1 MTATLPSLSI
11 VGRILLGFTV
21 VLVFVAATSSI
32 SIRNASTTIDQLTL
46 LTESATPVA
55 QITQRVDLLTARLA
69 EDFQAAINVESV
81 AGLSVLVGQLA
92 EHETRLDTE
101 LKALQQRLDSLPD
114 TADENEALGRLQDQ
128 LAGVMSSARQLVDD
142 KADNLSFET
151 RYNELVAESASIRNE
166 LAPAFD
172 EFSLSLADDYAL
184 AVAYEFYASFLN
196 GLLLLKDISLA
207 SSAQE
212 LEQLSTQFDQWD
224 QRHQNQF
231 FSFTTLA
238 MNYPSSRPFMQSAQR
253 ITAQIQ
259 GLARGET
266 HQGSETGT
274 ESLQPG
280 LIASQSALLD
290 YRQTASRQAESVQ
303 NTQHS
308 IQETL
313 STLSTFSQ
321 AFAREVA
328 NGVNT
333 SLARSTHFILFGLA
347 AIFVTVAVVL
357 WLIITSIRSP
367 LTTLKAALKA
377 LAAGDLTRAVQS
389 NHRDEMGDLIT
400 AVEAVRLGL
409 SDIITDLKVKSHA
422 ITDSAQQSQKLS
434 ESVGSASQEQAS
446 ETERILT
453 AVHNLEEAVKQVVSL
468 SDQGQQVAVTAHGEL
483 HDTALEI
490 RENTLAMTAL
500 QQTFS
505 EATDTIATLNND
517 MKGVEVISSTIEG
530 IAEQTNLLALN
541 AAIEAARAGDQ
552 GRGFA
557 VVADEVRMLASRT
570 SHSTAE
576 IRKTIDGL
584 VAAFEALSNS
594 IQQGRAKIDTSCRV
608 STQADTAIN
617 EFKNRI
623 NRIQELSDEV
633 SSIAQHQE
641 HSTAAIRSQVDQVT
655 HNARLAEA
663 AAKTS
668 RDNSHQLSTMA
679 IELDAMVMR
688 FQS

>member
-11 VGRILLGFTV
+11 VGRIILGFAV
-21 VLVFVAATSSI
+21 VLVFVAATSSL

-46 LTESATPVA
+46 LTESATPIA

-81 AGLSVLVGQLA
+81 AGLSVLNDRLA
-92 EHETRLDTE
+92 EHETRLATE
-101 LKALQQRLDSLPD
+101 LEALQQRLDTLPD
-114 TADENEALGRLQDQ
+114 TADENEALGRLRDQ
-128 LAGVMSSARQLVDD
+128 LAGVMTSARQLVDD
-142 KADNLSFET
+142 KAVSLGFET
-151 RYNELVAESASIRNE
+151 RYDDLVAESASIRNE

-207 SSAQE
+207 ANAEE
-212 LEQLSTQFDQWD
+212 LEQLSAQFDQWD

-266 HQGSETGT
+266 LQDSETGT

-303 NTQHS
+303 TTQRS

-313 STLSTFSQ
+313 STLSSFSQ
-321 AFAREVA
+321 AFASEVA
-328 NGVNT
+328 SGVNN

-347 AIFVTVAVVL
+347 AIFLTVAVVL

-377 LAAGDLTRAVQS
+377 LAAGDLTRTVQS

-409 SDIITDLKVKSHA
+409 SEIITDLKAKSHA
-422 ITDSAQQSQKLS
+422 ITDSAQQSQQLS

-453 AVHNLEEAVKQVVSL
+453 AVHSMEEAVQQVVAL
-468 SDQGQQVAVTAHGEL
+468 SEQGQQVAVTAHSEL
-483 HDTALEI
+483 HTTALEI

-505 EATDTIATLNND
+505 EATETIARLNND
-517 MKGVEVISSTIEG
+517 MKGVEVISTTIEG

-557 VVADEVRMLASRT
+557 VVADEVRLLASRT
-570 SHSTAE
+570 SESTAE

-584 VAAFEALSNS
+584 VAAFEALSTS
-594 IQQGRAKIDTSCRV
+594 IRQGRTKIDASCRV

-623 NRIQELSDEV
+623 NRIQELSDQV
-633 SSIAQHQE
+633 SDIAQHQE

-655 HNARLAEA
+655 HNARRAEA

-668 RDNSHQLSTMA
+668 SDNSHQLSAMA
-679 IELDAMVMR
+679 RELDAMVMR

>member
-11 VGRILLGFTV
+11 VGRIILGFTV
-21 VLVFVAATSSI
+21 VLVFVAATSSL

-81 AGLSVLVGQLA
+81 AGLSVLIDRLA

-101 LKALQQRLDSLPD
+101 LEALQQRLDSLPD
-114 TADENEALGRLQDQ
+114 TADENQALGRLRDQ
-128 LAGVMSSARQLVDD
+128 LAGVMTSARQLVDD
-142 KADNLSFET
+142 KAVSLSFET

-207 SSAQE
+207 ASAQE

-266 HQGSETGT
+266 LQDLETGT
-274 ESLQPG
+274 ESPQPG

-303 NTQHS
+303 TTQHS

-313 STLSTFSQ
+313 STLNTFSQ

-333 SLARSTHFILFGLA
+333 SLARSTNFILFGLA
-347 AIFVTVAVVL
+347 AIFLTVAMVL

-377 LAAGDLTRAVQS
+377 LAAGDLTRTVQS
-389 NHRDEMGDLIT
+389 HHRDEMGDLIT

-409 SDIITDLKVKSHA
+409 SDIITDLKAKSHA
-422 ITDSAQQSQKLS
+422 ITDSAQQSQQLS

-453 AVHNLEEAVKQVVSL
+453 AVHSMEEAVQQVVVL
-468 SDQGQQVAVTAHGEL
+468 SEQGQQVAVTAHGEL
-483 HDTALEI
+483 HATALEI
-490 RENTLAMTAL
+490 RENTVAMTVL
-500 QQTFS
+500 QQTFT
-505 EATDTIATLNND
+505 EATETISQLNND
-517 MKGVEVISSTIEG
+517 MKGVEIISTTIEG

-557 VVADEVRMLASRT
+557 VVADEVRLLASRT
-570 SHSTAE
+570 SESTAE

-584 VAAFEALSNS
+584 VAAFEALSSS
-594 IQQGRAKIDTSCRV
+594 IRQGRTKIDTSCRV

-623 NRIQELSDEV
+623 NRIQELSDQV
-633 SSIAQHQE
+633 SDIAQHQE
-641 HSTAAIRSQVDQVT
+641 HSTAAIRSQVDQVN
-655 HNARLAEA
+655 HNARRAEA

-668 RDNSHQLSTMA
+668 SDNSHQLSTMA
-679 IELDAMVMR
+679 RELDAMVMR

>member
-1 MTATLPSLSI
+1 MTASPPFLSI
-11 VGRILLGFTV
+11 VGRIILGFAV
-21 VLVFVAATSSI
+21 VLVFVAATSGL

-46 LTESATPVA
+46 LTESATPIA
-55 QITQRVDLLTARLA
+55 QITQRIDLLTARLA

-81 AGLSVLVGQLA
+81 ADLSVLNDRLA
-92 EHETRLDTE
+92 EHETRLATE
-101 LKALQQRLDSLPD
+101 LETLQKRLDTLPD
-114 TADENEALGRLQDQ
+114 TADENEALARLRDQ
-128 LAGVMSSARQLVDD
+128 LAEVMTLARQRVDD
-142 KADNLSFET
+142 KAISLGFET
-151 RYNELVAESASIRNE
+151 RYNDLVAESASIRNE

-172 EFSLSLADDYAL
+172 EFSLSLDDDYAL

-207 SSAQE
+207 ANAQE
-212 LEQLSTQFDQWD
+212 LDQLTAQFDQWD

-238 MNYPSSRPFMQSAQR
+238 MNYPRSRPFMQSAQR

-259 GLARGET
+259 SLARGET
-266 HQGSETGT
+266 LADSQA
-274 ESLQPG
+274 LQPG

-290 YRQTASRQAESVQ
+290 YRHTASRQAESVQ
-303 NTQHS
+303 SAQRS
-308 IQETL
+308 IQDTL
-313 STLSTFSQ
+313 STLSAFSQ
-321 AFAREVA
+321 AFATDVA
-328 NGVNT
+328 SSVNA
-333 SLARSTHFILFGLA
+333 SLARSTHFSLFGLA
-347 AIFVTVAVVL
+347 AIFLTVTVVL
-357 WLIITSIRSP
+357 WLIIISIRSP
-367 LTTLKAALKA
+367 LTTLKSALKA
-377 LAAGDLTRAVQS
+377 LAAGDLTRSVES

-422 ITDSAQQSQKLS
+422 ITDSAQQSQQLS
-434 ESVGSASQEQAS
+434 KSVGSASQEQAA

-453 AVHNLEEAVKQVVSL
+453 AVHNMEEAVQQVVSL
-468 SDQGQQVAVTAHGEL
+468 SEQGQQVAVTAHSEL
-483 HDTALEI
+483 HATALEI

-505 EATDTIATLNND
+505 EATETIAQLNND
-517 MKGVEVISSTIEG
+517 MKGVEVISTTIEG

-570 SHSTAE
+570 SESTAE

-584 VAAFEALSNS
+584 IAAFEALSSS
-594 IQQGRAKIDTSCRV
+594 IRQGRTKIDTSCRV

-623 NRIQELSDEV
+623 NRIQELSDQV
-633 SSIAQHQE
+633 SDIARHQE
-641 HSTAAIRSQVDQVT
+641 HSTVAIRTQVDQVS
-655 HNARLAEA
+655 HNARRAET

-668 RDNSHQLSTMA
+668 SDTSHQLSAMA
-679 IELDAMVMR
+679 RELDTMVMR